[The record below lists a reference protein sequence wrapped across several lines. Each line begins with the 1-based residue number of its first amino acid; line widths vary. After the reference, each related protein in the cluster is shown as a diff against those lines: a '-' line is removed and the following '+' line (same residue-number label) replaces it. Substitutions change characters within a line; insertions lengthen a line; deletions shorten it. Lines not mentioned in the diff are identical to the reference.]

1 MYYILEEA
9 TSINKS
15 KKEKENKNDIP
26 KMDRKL
32 DGTKKSV
39 GEGIYLCGIF
49 KHYSKS
55 SASEVWYF
63 GVDRNH

>member
-1 MYYILEEA
+1 MYYILEDT

-32 DGTKKSV
+32 D
-39 GEGIYLCGIF
+39 
-49 KHYSKS
+49 
-55 SASEVWYF
+55 
-63 GVDRNH
+63 